1 MTRYAFAAL
10 LPLVFALPLGAQ
22 SSETE
27 AAYQRAATLVRDG
40 QGAEGRRIV
49 DSLFVRARE
58 GTPEHSEA
66 LYWRAALATDAAQAE
81 RDYRQLIVNYPLAPR
96 AGRALLAMAQLE
108 LTRGDRERALTH
120 LRRIDREHPGSDARA
135 TASFWTARI
144 RFDMQDEPRAC
155 HALDE
160 AQRTVAAEEVELK
173 NQIDFFASRC
183 VGVARD
189 TTTVGS
195 RASGVASAAQ
205 TTAGS
210 RGTGVGSTAQTGSTG
225 SARSGAPS
233 SRPPTPD
240 GARSGTPSS
249 RPSAAAP
256 TTRSAPDTRRTAPFA
271 IQLAAYTSKADAE
284 ALVKRLK
291 GRDISAR
298 VVGSTKPYRV
308 WTGSYAT
315 RAEANEAL
323 KALKARSIDGF
334 IVQQPAS
341 R

>member
-1 MTRYAFAAL
+1 MTRYALAAL

-120 LRRIDREHPGSDARA
+120 LRRLDREHPGSDARA

-144 RFDMQDEPRAC
+144 RFDMQDEARAC

-160 AQRTVAAEEVELK
+160 AQRAVAAEEVELK
-173 NQIDFFASRC
+173 NQIEFFASRC

-195 RASGVASAAQ
+195 RESGVASAPR

-210 RGTGVGSTAQTGSTG
+210 RGSGAGNTPSNSAAGRGAGAGNTTRTGSSG
-225 SARSGAPS
+225 SARSGAPDT
-233 SRPPTPD
+233 RPP
-240 GARSGTPSS
+240 
-249 RPSAAAP
+249 
-256 TTRSAPDTRRTAPFA
+256 TRSAPAKPFA
-271 IQLAAYTSKADAE
+271 IQLAAYTAKADAD
-284 ALVKRLK
+284 ALVKRLE

-298 VVGSTKPYRV
+298 VVGSAKPYRV

-323 KALKARSIDGF
+323 RALKARSIDGF